1 MKGEGLVI
9 RDMEE
14 ADLPG
19 VLSIERASFPAPW
32 TEYMFLCQLELGDIA
47 INLVAMEG
55 EEVAA
60 YAAAWVAADEI
71 HLLSIAVQ
79 PELRRKGYA
88 EKLLWKVIERGRER
102 GGRCMILEVRVGNA
116 PAKCFYDK
124 HGFGVIGTRKGYYRE
139 TDEDAIVMELII
151 DRD

>member
-1 MKGEGLVI
+1 MKGERFVI
-9 RDMEE
+9 RNMEE

-19 VLSIERASFPAPW
+19 VLSIERSSFPKPW

-47 INLVAMEG
+47 VNLVAMDGG
-55 EEVAA
+55 EVTG

-71 HLLSIAVQ
+71 HLLSIAVR
-79 PELRRKGYA
+79 PERRRKGCA
-88 EKLLWKVIERGRER
+88 EALLRNVIQRGREK
-102 GGRCMILEVRVGNA
+102 GGRCMILEVRVSNA
-116 PAKCFYDK
+116 PAKRFYDK

-139 TDEDAIVMELII
+139 TGEDAIVMELII